1 MINEIRIERFKCFK
15 DVTIHLNK
23 LSILA
28 GANGTGKSSAIQP
41 LVLLMQ
47 TIRKNRYSRDII
59 FISKDMIFN
68 GEALKLGSY
77 EEIVNQFSRRLDGIE
92 FTLSYGEAEKPLGD
106 NTFKLGDDKRIR
118 LKIDE
123 NTRNKF
129 LGRIC
134 EMEISRGVIP
144 IPGGEMVSKQKVD
157 IENLIPIVDRDKTYI
172 KKNKEIYGLT
182 KKLFDITRIHYLS
195 AERLGPRET
204 YPGTYFE
211 EHPWVGYKGEF
222 TAQYLERFASK
233 KVNEK
238 FIKYT
243 EEKILKSKKI
253 SNILSRQVENWMKYI
268 ISGEGIN
275 FEKIKGTNLLKLS
288 YKPSKKLNY
297 FRPSNSAFGFSYT
310 LPIIVACLGA
320 NEGDILIIENP
331 EAHLHPLS
339 QSRMGEFLALTASTG
354 VQVIVETH
362 SDHILNGARKSVF
375 QGVLEPVDVEISFF
389 RINEEGFS
397 EVIRPKIDKHGK
409 IDKWPEGFFDQF
421 ELDLSF
427 LMGFNDEDIS

>member
-1 MINEIRIERFKCFK
+1 MLKRIRIERFKCFK

-41 LVLLMQ
+41 LVLMMQ
-47 TIRKNRYSRDII
+47 TIRKNRYSKDI
-59 FISKDMIFN
+59 IFN
-68 GEALKLGSY
+68 GEALELGSY
-77 EEIVNQFSRRLDGIE
+77 EEIVNQFSRRLEGIE
-92 FTLSYGEAEKPLGD
+92 FTFFSDETTDYNDEL
-106 NTFKLGDDKRIR
+106 RIE
-118 LKIDE
+118 LQIDE
-123 NTRNKF
+123 NPQNEF
-129 LGRIC
+129 LGRIFQV
-134 EMEISRGVIP
+134 EISDSDDPDISGNNMVFKQDSKFLNLFP
-144 IPGGEMVSKQKVD
+144 IEDKFNND
-157 IENLIPIVDRDKTYI
+157 NLINLYLRVMKFFDM
-172 KKNKEIYGLT
+172 T
-182 KKLFDITRIHYLS
+182 KIHYLS

-238 FIKYT
+238 FIKYA
-243 EEKILKSKKI
+243 EEKTLNSKRI
-253 SNILSRQVENWMKYI
+253 SNILRRQVENWMKYI

-288 YKPSKKLNY
+288 YKPSKKLDY

-389 RINEEGFS
+389 RLNEEGFS